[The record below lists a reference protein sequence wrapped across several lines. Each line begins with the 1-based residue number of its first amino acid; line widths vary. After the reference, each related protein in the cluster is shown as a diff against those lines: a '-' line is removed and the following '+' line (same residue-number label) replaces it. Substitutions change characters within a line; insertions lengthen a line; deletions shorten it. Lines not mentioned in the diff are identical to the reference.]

1 MFKAELAKNN
11 IKANQPLVSKAQV
24 NKTQK
29 TFVHKKHGAWLE
41 KKGIS
46 QPVVTVFAIVG
57 CFFSL
62 FCALSFGAADIS
74 FADVWYSIWPNEADK
89 DIGFVSRIIW
99 ELRMP
104 RAILALLAGCGL
116 AISGLILQTVT
127 RNPLADPYLFGISSG
142 ASLGV
147 VILITFTGGIFTVMT
162 PIAAFAGSLV
172 AMVMLMLIAGRRQSQ
187 QVESMLLAGVALSFL
202 FSSFTSLLLYH
213 TDPQAVTAV
222 LFWTMGSFSRAQW
235 ENLLFPAVVITTC
248 ITFMLAYRRQL
259 NAMLLGDE
267 SATTLG
273 INVNRFRII
282 MLLLSSLITAT
293 LVSMCGGIGFV
304 GLMIP
309 HIVRFFISQGTI
321 FGILLTALVG
331 GIFMIWVDI
340 LSRTVLVNQELPVG
354 VITAAIGS
362 LFFLTLLYF
371 RKNRAS

>member
-1 MFKAELAKNN
+1 MFKAV
-11 IKANQPLVSKAQV
+11 ANKSNTPVAVTISKPQRALLR
-24 NKTQK
+24 K
-29 TFVHKKHGAWLE
+29 VH
-41 KKGIS
+41 IS
-46 QPVVTVFAIVG
+46 QPIIMVLVLCCCV
-57 CFFSL
+57 FSL
-62 FCALSFGAADIS
+62 FCALSLGAADIS
-74 FADVWYSIWPNEADK
+74 FTDVWRSIFPSETTTDT
-89 DIGFVSRIIW
+89 GFVQRIIW

-116 AISGLILQTVT
+116 AISGLILQIVT

-147 VILITFTGGIFTVMT
+147 VILIAFTGGIFTVFT

-172 AMVMLMLIAGRRQSQ
+172 AMVMLMLISGRRQSQ

-235 ENLLFPAVVITTC
+235 ENLLFPTCVISTC
-248 ITFMLAYRRQL
+248 IIFMLAYRRQL

-273 INVNRFRII
+273 IKVNRFRII

-309 HIVRFFISQGTI
+309 HIVRFFISQGTV
-321 FGILLTALVG
+321 FGIVLTALIG

-340 LSRTVLVNQELPVG
+340 LSRTLLENQELPVG
-354 VITAAIGS
+354 VITAATGS

-371 RKNRAS
+371 RKNRPS

>member
-1 MFKAELAKNN
+1 MFKTDVKKSVLQK
-11 IKANQPLVSKAQV
+11 PL
-24 NKTQK
+24 
-29 TFVHKKHGAWLE
+29 VHKKNGAWLE
-41 KKGIS
+41 KKQIS
-46 QPVVTVFAIVG
+46 HSGVTIVAVLI
-57 CFFSL
+57 CIFSL

-74 FADVWYSIWPNEADK
+74 FADVWHSIWPTDK
-89 DIGFVSRIIW
+89 GKDVGFIQRIIW

-147 VILITFTGGIFTVMT
+147 VILIATTGSIFTVMT

-202 FSSFTSLLLYH
+202 FSSFTNLLLYH

-235 ENLLFPAVVITTC
+235 ENLLFPTVVITAC

-293 LVSMCGGIGFV
+293 LVSLCGGIGFV

-321 FGILLTALVG
+321 FGVLLTALVG

-354 VITAAIGS
+354 VITAATGS
-362 LFFLTLLYF
+362 IFFLTLLYF
-371 RKNRAS
+371 RKNRPN

>member
-1 MFKAELAKNN
+1 MFKKSSIKNN
-11 IKANQPLVSKAQV
+11 
-24 NKTQK
+24 
-29 TFVHKKHGAWLE
+29 GAWLE
-41 KKGIS
+41 KNNIS
-46 QPVVTVFAIVG
+46 QSAITVLAVIICLV
-57 CFFSL
+57 SL
-62 FCALSFGAADIS
+62 VCALSFGAADIAFS
-74 FADVWYSIWPNEADK
+74 DVCQSIVYRIWPSEIENDV
-89 DIGFVSRIIW
+89 GFVQRIIW

-116 AISGLILQTVT
+116 AISGLILQMVT

-162 PIAAFAGSLV
+162 PVAAFIGSLI
-172 AMVMLMLIAGRRQSQ
+172 AMLMLIVIAGRRQSQ
-187 QVESMLLAGVALSFL
+187 QVESMLLAGVALTFL

-235 ENLLFPAVVITTC
+235 ETLLFPTVIITTC
-248 ITFMLAYRRQL
+248 IIFMLAYRRQL

-267 SATTLG
+267 SAATLG
-273 INVNRFRII
+273 INVNRFRTI

-309 HIVRFFISQGTI
+309 HIVRFFISQGSI

-340 LSRTVLVNQELPVG
+340 LSRTILVNQELPVG
-354 VITAAIGS
+354 VVTAATGS
-362 LFFLTLLYF
+362 LFFITLLYF
-371 RKNRAS
+371 RKNRSN

>member
-1 MFKAELAKNN
+1 MRIIMFSA
-11 IKANQPLVSKAQV
+11 VV
-24 NKTQK
+24 
-29 TFVHKKHGAWLE
+29 E
-41 KKGIS
+41 KKKVSRLTESYIS
-46 QPVVTVFAIVG
+46 QPAIIVLVLFV
-57 CFFSL
+57 CIFSL
-62 FCALSFGAADIS
+62 FCALSFGAADIT
-74 FADVWYSIWPNEADK
+74 FTDVWHSVWQNNEDK
-89 DIGFVSRIIW
+89 NVGFIQRIIW
-99 ELRMP
+99 GLRMP
-104 RAILALLAGCGL
+104 RAILAFLAGCGL
-116 AISGLILQTVT
+116 AISGLILQIVT

-147 VILITFTGGIFTVMT
+147 VILIAFMGGFFTAMT
-162 PIAAFAGSLV
+162 PIAAFVGSLV

-213 TDPQAVTAV
+213 TDPQAVSAV

-235 ENLLFPAVVITTC
+235 GNLFFPAVVIIAC
-248 ITFMLAYRRQL
+248 IIFMLAYRRQL

-309 HIVRFFISQGTI
+309 HIVRFFISQGTV
-321 FGILLTALVG
+321 FGIVLTALVG

-340 LSRTVLVNQELPVG
+340 LSRTLLVNQELPVG
-354 VITAAIGS
+354 VITAATGS

-371 RKNRAS
+371 RKNRPS

>member
-1 MFKAELAKNN
+1 MEIVMFNAVVEKK
-11 IKANQPLVSKAQV
+11 QGSKASDGIINQQV
-24 NKTQK
+24 IMIL
-29 TFVHKKHGAWLE
+29 VLAMC
-41 KKGIS
+41 
-46 QPVVTVFAIVG
+46 VFS
-57 CFFSL
+57 F
-62 FCALSFGAADIS
+62 FCALSFGAANIT
-74 FADVWYSIWPNEADK
+74 FTDVWQSLWQSLLPHETSNDTNFIQ
-89 DIGFVSRIIW
+89 RIIV

-104 RAILALLAGCGL
+104 RALLAFLAGSGL
-116 AISGLILQTVT
+116 AISGLILQIVT

-147 VILITFTGGIFTVMT
+147 VILIAFTGGIFTVMT
-162 PIAAFAGSLV
+162 PIAAFVGSLV
-172 AMVMLMLIAGRRQSQ
+172 AMVMLMLIAGRKQSQ

-235 ENLLFPAVVITTC
+235 DNLFFPAFIIIAC

-309 HIVRFFISQGTI
+309 HIVRFFISQGTV
-321 FGILLTALVG
+321 FGIVLTALVG
-331 GIFMIWVDI
+331 GIFMVWVDI
-340 LSRTVLVNQELPVG
+340 ISRTLLVNQELPVG
-354 VITAAIGS
+354 VITAAAGS

-371 RKNRAS
+371 RKNRPS